1 MSQHFL
7 LSPTARTLSV
17 RQVGRMSEEEAFQ
30 TFQAIRFAANA
41 GQPFCPHC
49 GSTKIYRLKETPI
62 RWKCGDYRDCGKKFS
77 VTSGTLFHSRKL
89 PIRDYLLVIALFVN
103 GVKGVAA
110 LQISR
115 DLNIHFKS
123 AFVLLHKLREAMT
136 AEVHGVDQ
144 LGGPD
149 QTVEIDGTYIGG
161 DVRDPNKE
169 EDKERSWWKRRQ
181 AETEANRVSV
191 VVARER
197 YGKAIPWVVQN
208 EKAAVETIRARIARG
223 SVVHADENSDWNP
236 LRTRFPMMRVRH
248 KAEKRADDGANINQ
262 AESYFSRLK
271 RAEFGI
277 YHRIAGHP
285 NAKLQAYADEM
296 AWRENRRR
304 ESNGTQYT
312 AIVTLALALPKSIRW
327 AGYWHQP
334 HWKRRV
340 TA

>member
-1 MSQHFL
+1 MTQHFL
-7 LSPTARTLSV
+7 LSPAARTLSV
-17 RQVGRMSEEEAFQ
+17 RQVGRMSDEEAFQ
-30 TFQAIRFAANA
+30 TFQAIRFADNQ

-49 GSTKIYRLKETPI
+49 GSTKVYHLKETPI

-89 PIRDYLLVIALFVN
+89 PIRDYLLVVALFVN

-110 LQISR
+110 LRLSR
-115 DLNIHFKS
+115 DMVINPKS
-123 AFVLLHKLREAMT
+123 GFVLLHKLREAM
-136 AEVHGVDQ
+136 AVEVHGVEQ

-149 QTVEIDGTYIGG
+149 QQVEIDGTYIGG
-161 DVRDPNKE
+161 DVREPNKKTDME
-169 EDKERSWWKRRQ
+169 KDWWKARKGK
-181 AETEANRVSV
+181 TEAERVSV

-197 YGKAIPWVVQN
+197 YGRVIPWAISN
-208 EKAAVETIRARIARG
+208 EKAAVEIIRARVARG
-223 SVVHADENSDWNP
+223 STIHADENKDWNP
-236 LRTRFPMMRVRH
+236 LRRTFPMMRVRH
-248 KAEKRADDGANINQ
+248 KIEKRADDGANINQ

-304 ESNGTQYT
+304 EANGTQYT

-327 AGYWHQP
+327 AGYWHP
-334 HWKRRV
+334 RK
-340 TA
+340 AA